1 MKTKNI
7 KVLYSSRYSQS
18 GGILRTGSGP
28 CCTVPKIQME
38 GKWLEALGF
47 SIGTPL
53 IVEYEEG
60 SIRIRTL
67 TAEELAAKE
76 QREAQAELECM
87 REAAGSEEVADEE
100 LAGLSVLEVFDRER
114 LKMLIEKVVV
124 YGADAVEIVWKV
136 GNPFRGENSA

>member
-47 SIGTPL
+47 SIGAPL

-60 SIRIRTL
+60 SIHIRTL

-76 QREAQAELECM
+76 QRKAQAELEKRIAELEEM
-87 REAAGSEEVADEE
+87 KHRIDAEAASLSMVAEPSRTYAASMPD
-100 LAGLSVLEVFDRER
+100 SR
-114 LKMLIEKVVV
+114 
-124 YGADAVEIVWKV
+124 
-136 GNPFRGENSA
+136 N

>member
-1 MKTKNI
+1 MQTKKMK
-7 KVLYSSRYSQS
+7 VQYSTRARQS
-18 GGILRTGSGP
+18 KSHYFGSGYIE
-28 CCTVPKIQME
+28 TPKIQME

-76 QREAQAELECM
+76 QRETQAEISRRIAELEKM
-87 REAAGSEEVADEE
+87 KRRAEKEAASLSMVAEP
-100 LAGLSVLEVFDRER
+100 SDR
-114 LKMLIEKVVV
+114 
-124 YGADAVEIVWKV
+124 YAAQQ
-136 GNPFRGENSA
+136 

>member
-7 KVLYSSRYSQS
+7 KVVYTYRHYQS
-18 GGILRTGSGP
+18 GGILHTGTGP
-28 CCTVPKIQME
+28 CTAVPKIQME
-38 GKWLEALGF
+38 GHWLEALGF

-76 QREAQAELECM
+76 QREAQAELEKRITELERM
-87 REAAGSEEVADEE
+87 RLRIDAEAATLSRVAEPASAYAASEPE
-100 LAGLSVLEVFDRER
+100 SR
-114 LKMLIEKVVV
+114 
-124 YGADAVEIVWKV
+124 
-136 GNPFRGENSA
+136 N